1 MNVVKCRSQ
10 EQEGVEGLLLIWFWH
25 FCGHLLPFPHIEWQG
40 FCLSDPRIKEYGPTV
55 RLCHCGWHTPPPC
68 RASLV
73 AQTVKN
79 LPANVQDLGSIPGL
93 GRSPG
98 EENGNPLWCSCLGM
112 EEPGGLQ
119 SVGWQRV
126 RHPEQLMVTD
136 WRTTWYSG
144 NGLGS
149 SLLSSSE
156 TSAPCGGDHAGDS
169 LSPVTFLRLLT
180 EITTWMEWS
189 VKTAGMGTGRD
200 FNRRH
205 IFT

>member
-98 EENGNPLWCSCLGM
+98 EENGNPLQYTCLKNTM
-112 EEPGGLQ
+112 DGGAWWATVHGVTKSQTGL
-119 SVGWQRV
+119 SDFTFTFYSDFSLGLFPYY
-126 RHPEQLMVTD
+126 HPILV
-136 WRTTWYSG
+136 
-144 NGLGS
+144 L
-149 SLLSSSE
+149 SLHNQ
-156 TSAPCGGDHAGDS
+156 T
-169 LSPVTFLRLLT
+169 LLFVP
-180 EITTWMEWS
+180 S
-189 VKTAGMGTGRD
+189 
-200 FNRRH
+200 
-205 IFT
+205 

>member
-25 FCGHLLPFPHIEWQG
+25 FCGHLLLFPHIEWQG

-55 RLCHCGWHTPPPC
+55 RLCHCGWHTPPPH

-98 EENGNPLWCSCLGM
+98 EENGNPLQYSCLGM

-119 SVGWQRV
+119 SVGLQRV
-126 RHPEQLMVTD
+126 RHPEQLMVTY

-144 NGLGS
+144 DDLGS
-149 SLLSSSE
+149 SSLVLL
-156 TSAPCGGDHAGDS
+156 
-169 LSPVTFLRLLT
+169 
-180 EITTWMEWS
+180 
-189 VKTAGMGTGRD
+189 RD
-200 FNRRH
+200 FSPLWRWPCRGFLVPCYVFETFNWDNNLGGVVCKDSWNGSR
-205 IFT
+205 